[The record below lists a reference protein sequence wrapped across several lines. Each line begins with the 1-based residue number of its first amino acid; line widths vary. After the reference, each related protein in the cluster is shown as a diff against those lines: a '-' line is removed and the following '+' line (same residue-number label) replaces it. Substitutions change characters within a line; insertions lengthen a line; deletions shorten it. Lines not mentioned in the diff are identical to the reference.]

1 MIDWGLIAILG
12 LGILLGGLLFGG
24 PGFRRKFF
32 MGFRKFL
39 GGVGGGQTRRKDVDP
54 HDNTSVQQVTRRHRP
69 QTIYLVVCPEC
80 KGEGKI
86 PRRMPKMADKRLMRW
101 DICPMCKGEG
111 KVDEKML
118 T

>member
-39 GGVGGGQTRRKDVDP
+39 GGVGGGQKSTPRAKTHKGGRILEVKCSDHKGLILV
-54 HDNTSVQQVTRRHRP
+54 NL
-69 QTIYLVVCPEC
+69 TIEGVSGGRITEQYLVAIEEQFVTAD
-80 KGEGKI
+80 G
-86 PRRMPKMADKRLMRW
+86 RMFMVGRNKELK
-101 DICPMCKGEG
+101 E
-111 KVDEKML
+111 VQ
-118 T
+118 